1 MQALINFS
9 TDWITSKGEVLHS
22 LTAAANE
29 VFDVSSTRVNI
40 ILKRLHKKDNC
51 VNEKNF
57 KVGGYVSLII
67 VARLYLN
74 WNCKCPL
81 LNHTMC

>member
-1 MQALINFS
+1 MYSFTFPFIKHHNMQALINFS

-51 VNEKNF
+51 VNEKN
-57 KVGGYVSLII
+57 S
-67 VARLYLN
+67 R
-74 WNCKCPL
+74 
-81 LNHTMC
+81 

>member
-29 VFDVSSTRVNI
+29 VFDVSSTKVNI
-40 ILKRLHKKDNC
+40 LLRKRIHEKDYC
-51 VNEKNF
+51 FLNENK
-57 KVGGYVSLII
+57 
-67 VARLYLN
+67 
-74 WNCKCPL
+74 
-81 LNHTMC
+81 